1 MDYIMTVYVRNVA
14 AFEALMAGLLDSD
27 LGIDRYVTYFTTRSV
42 KHAPPDL
49 ATLAPAA
56 KPTADMS

>member
-1 MDYIMTVYVRNVA
+1 MFLSCLTREDVT
-14 AFEALMAGLLDSD
+14 SD